1 MVGVPTPTALPFKIC
16 VPGTSYTHCVNT
28 EALNFDRRRDCES
41 GQTPKLATASLTYA
55 KKKYTWQG
63 LEVVASQSVWFGVE
77 MDLGAVWVGES
88 TSNQCAR
95 IPINN
100 PPSPTAAI
108 DDIVDEI
115 SSIKTDLLWDI
126 HDWGGPHPH
135 STGGEV
141 LGALI
146 LVAIAIAIAAPPTG
160 APG

>member
-1 MVGVPTPTALPFKIC
+1 MVSVPTPTALPFSIC
-16 VPGTSYTHCVNT
+16 VPSTSYTHCVN
-28 EALNFDRRRDCES
+28 AQDLNFDRRRDCQS
-41 GQTPKLATASLTYA
+41 GKTPKLATASLTYA

-88 TSNQCAR
+88 TSEQCVR

-100 PPSPTAAI
+100 PPSPTATI
-108 DDIVDEI
+108 HDIVDEI
-115 SSIKTDLLWDI
+115 SHIKNDLLRNI
-126 HDWGGPHPH
+126 HDWGGPHPN

-146 LVAIAIAIAAPPTG
+146 LVAIAIAFAAPPTG
-160 APG
+160 TPV